1 MHATRRGNDSSQCR
15 NGIALLKEWVYRD
28 LHIAIIL
35 TILKIINVSKNVHI
49 VYTLYNMNDIRY
61 FDRRVN
67 FIIQDTARILEVT
80 KSSVILQE
88 FDQSIELLNS
98 YLGEMATL
106 DRAMKQ
112 IMDGRRLRK
121 TITIDEESADKAFAD
136 KRVGIVVQL

>member
-1 MHATRRGNDSSQCR
+1 
-15 NGIALLKEWVYRD
+15 
-28 LHIAIIL
+28 
-35 TILKIINVSKNVHI
+35 
-49 VYTLYNMNDIRY
+49 MNDIRY